1 MSPVTFQPEPA
12 ATALALGFI
21 EELERRS
28 AHARAFAE
36 RLRGVGARL
45 SDAVDL
51 IGVRA
56 GAEVRRELE
65 QAGFVRVV
73 HPDGG
78 AGGRELWEHPG
89 ALLPL
94 VELGTEAELRV
105 VARTD
110 SVVDFLEAAPGSALG
125 AVEGAPSGLVRR
137 VLVAREGGAELWV
150 AERRAERAL
159 VCARAP
165 SAGPGAAAIE
175 RHFEAFRLRPRPLE
189 QPAAGFEAAL
199 RLAGAARAELG
210 EALACEVFFE
220 AERRFYERKNHAAR
234 VQKARQDALGLGWF
248 NRDHHTYRSSRR
260 WFGALVGVLEALGLR
275 CRERFYAGREAGWGA
290 QVLEQPQTGLCVFA
304 DVDLT
309 PEEIAGDFAHSTLE
323 PRAKAGT
330 VGLWCE
336 LHGEAFLAAGMHH
349 LEGQYDIEA
358 VSEQL
363 RAAGVGVMPRFSDF
377 PHLKQAFTQG
387 ELWRVS
393 PERLARAEREGF
405 VSGEQAERL
414 ARDGAIGSHFEV
426 LERNA
431 GYKGFNQEGVNRI
444 ILATDPRRA
453 EAEPHAAAADRLSS
467 PG

>member
-1 MSPVTFQPEPA
+1 MSAVAFHPEPT
-12 ATALALGFI
+12 ATALVLGMI
-21 EELERRS
+21 EEFRRRCPGG
-28 AHARAFAE
+28 RAFAE
-36 RLRGVGARL
+36 RLLAVGARL

-56 GAEVRRELE
+56 DGEVRRELE
-65 QAGFVRVV
+65 RSGFARVE

-78 AGGRELWEHPG
+78 SHGRELWEHPG

-94 VELGTEAELRV
+94 VELGAEDGLRL

-110 SVVDFLEAAPGSALG
+110 SVVDFLEAAPVPALG

-137 VLVAREGGAELWV
+137 VLVARSDGAELWL
-150 AERRAERAL
+150 AERRAGRAL
-159 VCARAP
+159 IAAKEP

-175 RHFEAFRLRPRPLE
+175 RHLEAFRLRPRPLDD
-189 QPAAGFEAAL
+189 PGSGFDAAL
-199 RLAGAARAELG
+199 VLVGAARAELG
-210 EALACEVFFE
+210 EALACELFFE

-260 WFGALVGVLEALGLR
+260 WFGALVRVLEALGLR
-275 CRERFYAGREAGWGA
+275 CRERFYAGRDAGWGA
-290 QVLEQPQTGLCVFA
+290 QVLDHPGTGLCVFA

-309 PEEIAGDFAHSTLE
+309 PEEIAGDFAHAELE
-323 PRAKAGT
+323 PRPSVGT

-349 LEGQYDIEA
+349 LECQYDIEA

-363 RAAGVGVMPRFSDF
+363 RAAGVGVMPRFSNF

-387 ELWRVS
+387 EIWRVRA
-393 PERLARAEREGF
+393 ERLERAAREGF
-405 VSGEQAERL
+405 VTGEQAARL

-431 GYKGFNQEGVNRI
+431 GYKGFNQDGINRI

-453 EAEPHAAAADRLSS
+453 DAETHAAALDRLSS

>member
-1 MSPVTFQPEPA
+1 MGPVAFHPEP
-12 ATALALGFI
+12 TASALVLRMLD
-21 EELERRS
+21 ELLRRS
-28 AHARAFAE
+28 PGARAFAE
-36 RLRGVGARL
+36 RLFGVGARL
-45 SDAVDL
+45 ADAVDV

-56 GAEVRRELE
+56 DGEVRRELE
-65 QAGFVRVV
+65 RSGFLRVG

-78 AGGRELWEHPG
+78 ELWEHPG

-94 VELGTEAELRV
+94 VELGTESGLRV

-110 SVVDFLEAAPGSALG
+110 SVVDFLEAAPASVLG

-137 VLVAREGGAELWV
+137 VLVARGDGAELWLG
-150 AERRAERAL
+150 ERRAERAL
-159 VCARAP
+159 VAASAP

-175 RHFEAFRLRPRPLE
+175 RHLEALRLRPRPLDD
-189 QPAAGFEAAL
+189 PGSGFDAAL
-199 RLAGAARAELG
+199 ALVRAARTELG

-260 WFGALVGVLEALGLR
+260 WFAALVGVLEALGLR
-275 CRERFYAGREAGWGA
+275 CRERFYAGRDAGWGA
-290 QVLEQPQTGLCVFA
+290 QVLDHPTTGLCVFA

-309 PEEIAGDFAHSTLE
+309 PEEITGDFAHSALE
-323 PRAKAGT
+323 PRASVGT

-349 LEGQYDIEA
+349 LECQYDIEA

-363 RAAGVGVMPRFSDF
+363 RAAGIGVMPRFSNF
-377 PHLKQAFTQG
+377 SHLKQAFTQG
-387 ELWRVS
+387 EVWPVS
-393 PERLARAEREGF
+393 SERLARAEREGF
-405 VSGEQAERL
+405 MSAEQTSRL
-414 ARDGAIGSHFEV
+414 AREGAIGSHFEV

-431 GYKGFNQEGVNRI
+431 GYKGFNQEGINRI

-453 EAEPHAAAADRLSS
+453 EADPTR
-467 PG
+467 PQPIG